1 MKAKIMNRGAG
12 FRGVLDYAYKST
24 AVVIGGNMSGTN
36 ARDLATEFGV
46 ARQMRPD
53 VEKPVWHCSLS
64 LPAGEKI
71 SDEKWLKIADKFM
84 KDMEFTSLNQYHV
97 VKHEDTDKQHIH
109 IIANRVGLD
118 GSLWYG
124 KREALKAIDITQKLE
139 KEFGLVATVGLEN
152 KNGKKSLTKGEIE
165 MSLRTGEAPAK
176 QILQNTID
184 TALGGK
190 GNKQSIFAF
199 MERLEK
205 ADIKV
210 IPNVAKTGKMNGFSF
225 ECGGVYFKGSQL
237 GKKYSWNEL
246 IKRGVTYEQDREGE
260 KLIERAEQAKATSSI
275 ESGAIAA
282 IDPSTISGNS
292 DRATQVSPDGRAVS
306 AQSDAISP
314 GVESVNRTFNAN
326 NKDSN
331 KRLSANTQPVPR
343 SDSRSE
349 NRNIE
354 PEKVIN
360 LESVRGVVV
369 AGGDAWG
376 DVNAVIA
383 ELNGA
388 SESSVLKPDH
398 QEKIKAWAVQSEA
411 LNAERYRI
419 TCMSREG
426 KPTFV
431 LGKQK
436 DGSEEITYTK
446 QEVETKIGQLRRNN
460 AQGYDI
466 YITPIDSKF
475 HYMVIDDIKPENLE
489 IVKQKYSPC
498 MVQASSLDNFQ
509 AVVKFKKSNDLKD
522 HDAAKAAVQEANDLY
537 GDPKVNAIRQPF
549 RMAGFSN
556 KKPSRNNFI
565 TRVIENMKGLVSNC
579 LDDFI
584 RAFKERA
591 PEVKEKKKKEF
602 EFEQVLDSSVVL
614 SSPEVQTAFERS
626 HSKYVGLAEKNGWT
640 KNDSAIDFNVAKDL
654 LKQKFP
660 ADTVGQALKDFSPD
674 LSRRHKDVDSYVEKT
689 IESAKRGMNNG
700 YKI

>member
-97 VKHEDTDKQHIH
+97 VKHQDTDNQHIH

-124 KREALKAIDITQKLE
+124 KREALKAIDLTQKLE

-165 MSLRTGEAPAK
+165 MSLRTGDAPAK

-184 TALGGK
+184 TALGSK

-275 ESGAIAA
+275 ESSGIATVEQQGITQNNKPTQQHGANVHGHGLEYGGVERGREVRAA
-282 IDPSTISGNS
+282 NVVTNKPNSSAGYRQNIQQNNGGVGRSESGNV
-292 DRATQVSPDGRAVS
+292 DDKKVELEN
-306 AQSDAISP
+306 IS
-314 GVESVNRTFNAN
+314 SVIDVGN
-326 NKDSN
+326 
-331 KRLSANTQPVPR
+331 
-343 SDSRSE
+343 
-349 NRNIE
+349 
-354 PEKVIN
+354 
-360 LESVRGVVV
+360 
-369 AGGDAWG
+369 DAWRRTRN
-376 DVNAVIA
+376 DLADLNATS
-383 ELNGA
+383 A
-388 SESSVLKPDH
+388 SSILTPDH
-398 QEKIKAWAVQSEA
+398 QAKIKAWAVQSEA
-411 LNAERYRI
+411 LGAERYRI
-419 TCMSREG
+419 TCMSKE
-426 KPTFV
+426 KTFV
-431 LGKQK
+431 IGKQR
-436 DGSEEITYTK
+436 DGSDEIFYTK
-446 QEVETKIGQLRRNN
+446 QEVESKIGQLRRHN
-460 AQGYDI
+460 AQGLNI
-466 YITPIDSKF
+466 YITPIDSDF
-475 HYMVIDDIKPENLE
+475 HFMVIDDIKPENLE
-489 IVKQKYSPC
+489 IVKKKYSPC
-498 MVQASSLDNFQ
+498 MVLTSSLDNYQ
-509 AVVKFKKSNDLKD
+509 AVVKFKKTNDKKD
-522 HDAAKAAVQEANDLY
+522 RDAALAAVQEANDLY
-537 GDPKVNAIRQPF
+537 GDPNVNAIKQPF

-556 KKPSRNNFI
+556 KKPTRNDFI
-565 TRVIENMKGLVSNC
+565 VKMIENMKGLISNC

-591 PEVKEKKKKEF
+591 PEVKEKKKKT
-602 EFEQVLDSSVVL
+602 EFEQVLDDPVVV
-614 SSPEVQTAFERS
+614 SGPEVKRAFDRS
-626 HSKYVGLAEKNGWT
+626 YSKYVGLAETNGWT
-640 KNDSAIDFNVAKDL
+640 KDDSKIDFNVAKDL
-654 LKQKFP
+654 LKQRFS

-689 IESAKRGMNNG
+689 IESAKRGMSNG

>member
-53 VEKPVWHCSLS
+53 VDKPVWHCSLS

-84 KDMEFTSLNQYHV
+84 KDMEFTSLNQYHF

-165 MSLRTGEAPAK
+165 MSLRTGDAPAK

-184 TALGGK
+184 TALNG
-190 GNKQSIFAF
+190 KQSIFAF
-199 MERLEK
+199 IEKLENAGIK
-205 ADIKV
+205 A

-225 ECGGVYFKGSQL
+225 EIDGIYFKGSQL

-246 IKRGVTYEQDREGE
+246 IKKGVIYEQDRDSK
-260 KLIERAEQAKATSSI
+260 KLIERAEQAKATSDIEPSGI
-275 ESGAIAA
+275 ATVEQQGITQNNKPTQQHGANVHGHGLEYGGVEQERGIGAANGVTNKPNSSAGYRQNIQQNNGGVGRSESGNV
-282 IDPSTISGNS
+282 D
-292 DRATQVSPDGRAVS
+292 DKK
-306 AQSDAISP
+306 
-314 GVESVNRTFNAN
+314 VE
-326 NKDSN
+326 
-331 KRLSANTQPVPR
+331 L
-343 SDSRSE
+343 E
-349 NRNIE
+349 N
-354 PEKVIN
+354 V
-360 LESVRGVVV
+360 
-369 AGGDAWG
+369 
-376 DVNAVIA
+376 
-383 ELNGA
+383 
-388 SESSVLKPDH
+388 SSVLDAGNDTWRDASSSVADLNAASASSILTPDH
-398 QEKIKAWAVQSEA
+398 QAKIKAWAVQSEA
-411 LNAERYRI
+411 LGAERYRI
-419 TCMSREG
+419 TCMSKE
-426 KPTFV
+426 KKTFV
-431 LGKQK
+431 IGKQR
-436 DGSEEITYTK
+436 DGSDEIFYTK
-446 QEVETKIGQLRRNN
+446 QEVESKIGQLRRHN
-460 AQGYDI
+460 AQGHNI
-466 YITPIDSKF
+466 YITPIDSNF
-475 HYMVIDDIKPENLE
+475 HFMVIDDIKPENLE
-489 IVKQKYSPC
+489 IVKKKYSPC
-498 MVQASSLDNFQ
+498 MVLTSSLDNYQ
-509 AVVKFKKSNDLKD
+509 AVVKFKKTNDKKD
-522 HDAAKAAVQEANDLY
+522 RDAALAAVQEANDLY
-537 GDPKVNAIRQPF
+537 GDPNVNAIKQPF

-556 KKPSRNNFI
+556 KKPTRNDFI
-565 TRVIENMKGLVSNC
+565 VKMIENMKGLISNC

-591 PEVKEKKKKEF
+591 PEVKEKRKTEF
-602 EFEQVLDSSVVL
+602 QEVLDAPVVVM
-614 SSPEVQTAFERS
+614 SGPEVKRAFDRS
-626 HSKYVGLAEKNGWT
+626 YSKYVGLAETNGWT
-640 KNDSAIDFNVAKDL
+640 KDDSKIDFNVAKDL
-654 LKQKFP
+654 LKQRFS

>member
-24 AVVIGGNMSGTN
+24 AVIIGGNMSGTN

-53 VEKPVWHCSLS
+53 VDKPVWHCSLS

-97 VKHEDTDKQHIH
+97 VKHQDTDKQHIH

-124 KREALKAIDITQKLE
+124 KREALKAIDLTQKLE

-165 MSLRTGEAPAK
+165 MSLRTGDAPAK

-190 GNKQSIFAF
+190 DNKQSIFAF
-199 MERLEK
+199 MEKLEK

-275 ESGAIAA
+275 ESSGIATVEQQGITQNNKPTQQHGANVHGHGLEYGGVEQGSGIGAA
-282 IDPSTISGNS
+282 NGVTNKPNSSAGYRQNIQQNNGGVGRSESGNV
-292 DRATQVSPDGRAVS
+292 DDKKVELENVS
-306 AQSDAISP
+306 
-314 GVESVNRTFNAN
+314 SVIDVGN
-326 NKDSN
+326 
-331 KRLSANTQPVPR
+331 
-343 SDSRSE
+343 
-349 NRNIE
+349 
-354 PEKVIN
+354 
-360 LESVRGVVV
+360 
-369 AGGDAWG
+369 DAWRRTRN
-376 DVNAVIA
+376 DLADLNATS
-383 ELNGA
+383 A
-388 SESSVLKPDH
+388 SSILTPDH
-398 QEKIKAWAVQSEA
+398 QAKIKAWAVQSEA
-411 LNAERYRI
+411 LGAERYRI
-419 TCMSREG
+419 TCMSKE
-426 KPTFV
+426 KTFV
-431 LGKQK
+431 IGKQR
-436 DGSEEITYTK
+436 DGSDEIFYTK
-446 QEVETKIGQLRRNN
+446 QEVESKIGQLRRHN
-460 AQGYDI
+460 AQGLNI
-466 YITPIDSKF
+466 YITPIDSDF
-475 HYMVIDDIKPENLE
+475 HFMVIDDIKPENLE
-489 IVKQKYSPC
+489 IVKKKYSPC
-498 MVQASSLDNFQ
+498 MVLTSSLDNYQ
-509 AVVKFKKSNDLKD
+509 AVVKFKKTNDKKD
-522 HDAAKAAVQEANDLY
+522 RDAALAAVQEANDLY
-537 GDPKVNAIRQPF
+537 GDPNVNAIKQPF

-556 KKPSRNNFI
+556 KKPTRNDFI
-565 TRVIENMKGLVSNC
+565 VKMIENMKGLISNC

-591 PEVKEKKKKEF
+591 PEVKEKKKKT
-602 EFEQVLDSSVVL
+602 EFEQVLDDPVVV
-614 SSPEVQTAFERS
+614 SGPEVKRAFDRS
-626 HSKYVGLAEKNGWT
+626 YSKYVGLAETNGWT
-640 KNDSAIDFNVAKDL
+640 KDDSKIDFNVAKDL
-654 LKQKFP
+654 LKQRFS

-689 IESAKRGMNNG
+689 IESAKRGMSNG